1 MVTPKIGAS
10 ILDADFLHLKDQID
24 AVIEVADEIHLDVM
38 DGVFV
43 DNISFGPSV
52 ISQVRAAY
60 PDAFLDTHLM
70 ISRPEAM
77 WRIFENAGSN
87 VITFHYEMTPHT
99 YILCKE
105 MRETGVRA
113 GVSVT
118 PATDVEVLEPI
129 KEYVDR
135 VLTLT
140 VEPGF
145 GGQAFVRPML
155 RKIEKARKLF
165 GDDVDIQVDGGIKD
179 ATILDTKKAGANVF
193 VAGSYIFG
201 AEDPRERVLKLKD
214 LVGAG

>member
-1 MVTPKIGAS
+1 MVKPKIGAS
-10 ILDADFLHLKDQID
+10 ILDADFLRLKEQID
-24 AVIEVADEIHLDVM
+24 AVVAVADEIHLDVM

-43 DNISFGPSV
+43 DNISFGPSI

-77 WRIFENAGSN
+77 WRTFADAGSD
-87 VITFHYEMTPHT
+87 VVTFHYEMTPHT
-99 YILCKE
+99 YIICKE
-105 MRETGVRA
+105 MREAGVRA

-118 PATDVEVLEPI
+118 PATDVELLEPI
-129 KEYVDR
+129 VEHIDR

-145 GGQAFVRPML
+145 GGQAFVPAML
-155 RKIEKARKLF
+155 RKIEKARTLF

-179 ATILDTKKAGANVF
+179 ATIRDAQNAGANVF
-193 VAGSYIFG
+193 VAGSYIFK
-201 AEDPRERVLKLKD
+201 AEDPRERVLKLKS
-214 LVGAG
+214 LVGG

>member
-1 MVTPKIGAS
+1 MVRTKIGAS
-10 ILDADFLHLKDQID
+10 ILDADFLRLKEQID
-24 AVIEVADEIHLDVM
+24 AVVEVADEIHLDVM

-52 ISQVRAAY
+52 ISQIRTAY

-77 WRIFENAGSN
+77 WRSFQRAGSN
-87 VITFHYEMTPHT
+87 VVTFHYEVTPHT
-99 YILCKE
+99 YIICKE
-105 MRETGVRA
+105 MREAGIKA

-118 PATDVEVLEPI
+118 PATDVELLEPI
-129 KEYVDR
+129 REYIDR

-145 GGQAFVRPML
+145 GGQAFVPAML

-165 GDDVDIQVDGGIKD
+165 GDNVDIQVDGGIKD
-179 ATILDTKKAGANVF
+179 TTIATAKNAGANVF

-201 AEDPRERVLKLKD
+201 AEDPRARVLELRE
-214 LVGAG
+214 LAGG